1 MSRRVRSGRAHWAVW
16 PAALASAALLAG
28 CSSSS
33 TSGAATPSAS
43 PSHGKHARH
52 PLARGTVST
61 VTSSSL
67 TLTTAAGPKT
77 FSLSSTVKVRENKH
91 SVALAQLTSGER
103 VAAFGA
109 PGSTTVRLIVIRVKS
124 TASPSPSATP

>member
-1 MSRRVRSGRAHWAVW
+1 MSRRVGPGRAHVAVW
-16 PAALASAALLAG
+16 SAALASAGLLAG

-33 TSGAATPSAS
+33 TSSAATPSAS
-43 PSHGKHARH
+43 PSHRAHARH

-67 TLTTAAGPKT
+67 TLTTSAGPKT
-77 FSLSSTVKVRENKH
+77 FSLSSTVKVREAKH
-91 SVALAQLTSGER
+91 SVALTQLTSGER
-103 VAAFGA
+103 VAVFGA
-109 PGSTTVRLIVIRVKS
+109 PGSTTVRLVVIRVKP